1 MELVFVTDNTR
12 QHNTF
17 VKKLTNVGQFIATV
31 EVADFF
37 IDIDPIETN
46 EHVEIIS
53 GQYVQVWLPSMDGP
67 DQIVIDSD
75 IYMSDAID
83 FLNTL
88 PSETV
93 LITGS
98 KYPKLQDVSI
108 YHKLDGV
115 WHIQMAIQLDM
126 SDGDS
131 IKIY

>member
-17 VKKLTNVGQFIATV
+17 VKKLTNVGQFIATP

-37 IDIDPIETN
+37 IDLDPIEVN
-46 EHVEIIS
+46 ENIEITS

-75 IYMSDAID
+75 IYMSDAIE
-83 FLNTL
+83 FLDNL
-88 PSETV
+88 PAGTV

-98 KYPKLQDVSI
+98 KYPKLQEVSI
-108 YHKLDGV
+108 YHKVDSV
-115 WHIQMAIQLDM
+115 WHIQMAVQLDM

-131 IKIY
+131 IKFY

>member
-1 MELVFVTDNTR
+1 MELNFVNDNTR
-12 QHNTF
+12 THNTF
-17 VKKLTNVGQFIATV
+17 TKRLVNVGQFIATP

-37 IDIDPIETN
+37 IDIDPIEVN
-46 EHVEIIS
+46 EAMEIIS
-53 GQYVQVWLPSMDGP
+53 GQYVQVWLPTMDGP

-75 IYMSDAID
+75 IYMSDAIE
-83 FLNTL
+83 FLDNL

-98 KYPKLQDVSI
+98 KYPKLQEVSI
-108 YHKLDGV
+108 YHKVDGV
-115 WHIQMAIQLDM
+115 WHIQMAVQLDM

>member
-1 MELVFVTDNTR
+1 MELVFVTDDTR
-12 QHNTF
+12 THNTF
-17 VKKLTNVGQFIATV
+17 TKKLTNVGQFIATV

-37 IDIDPIETN
+37 IDIDPIEVN
-46 EHVEIIS
+46 EAVEIIS

-67 DQIVIDSD
+67 DQIVIASD
-75 IYMSDAID
+75 IYMSDAIE
-83 FLNTL
+83 FLDNL
-88 PSETV
+88 PAGTV

-108 YHKLDGV
+108 YHKIDGV